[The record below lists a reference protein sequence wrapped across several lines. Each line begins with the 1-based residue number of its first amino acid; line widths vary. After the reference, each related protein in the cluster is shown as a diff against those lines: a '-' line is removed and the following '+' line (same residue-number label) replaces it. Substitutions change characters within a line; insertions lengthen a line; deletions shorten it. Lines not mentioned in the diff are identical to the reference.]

1 MFRFAFSTNAFRK
14 HAFADALRIVRE
26 AGYEGFEMM
35 LDAPHA
41 FPAHLTPE
49 RIATLR
55 SEIDASGLQIANFN
69 AFMMGAVGDFHHP
82 SWVEADPALRR
93 QRIEHTKAAC
103 RVARALGGCQLSTEP
118 GGPVEGMST
127 EAAWA
132 LFKEGL
138 AEVLPVAAET
148 RVKVLVEPEPG
159 LLIER
164 SEPMMRLLDEVP
176 GPWLGLNFDI
186 GHFVVVGEDPAA
198 LVRKFGKRI
207 DHVHLE
213 DIGAD
218 RRHFHMVPGDGIVDF
233 RAIFEA
239 LREIDYRG
247 WVTVEL
253 YPFVQNPGEVAKR
266 ALEHVRKLLGEVGG

>member
-1 MFRFAFSTNAFRK
+1 VFRFAFSTNAFRK

-26 AGYEGFEMM
+26 AGYAGFEMM
-35 LDAPHA
+35 LDVPHA
-41 FPAHLTPE
+41 FPAHLTPGKIE
-49 RIATLR
+49 TLKAEIA
-55 SEIDASGLQIANFN
+55 ASGLAIANFN

-93 QRIEHTKAAC
+93 QRIDHTKAAC
-103 RVARALGGCQLSTEP
+103 RVGRAHGGDQLSTEP
-118 GGPVEGMST
+118 GGPVEGMSE

-132 LFKEGL
+132 LFKQGL

-159 LLIER
+159 LLIEKAD
-164 SEPMMRLLDEVP
+164 PMARLLDEVP
-176 GPWLGLNFDI
+176 DPWLGLNFDL

-198 LVRKFGKRI
+198 LIRRFGKRI

-218 RRHFHMVPGDGIVDF
+218 RRHYHMVPGDGIVDF

-239 LREIDYRG
+239 LRDVGYGG

-253 YPFVQNPGEVAKR
+253 YPYVQNPGEVAKR
-266 ALEHVRKLLGEVGG
+266 ALEYLKKIQKDVG

>member
-14 HAFADALRIVRE
+14 YAFAEALRIVRE

-35 LDAPHA
+35 LDTPHA

-49 RIATLR
+49 KIDTLR
-55 SEIDASGLQIANFN
+55 AEIAASGLAISNFN

-103 RVARALGGCQLSTEP
+103 RVARALGGDQLSTEP
-118 GGPVEGMST
+118 GGPVEGMSH
-127 EAAWA
+127 EAAWG
-132 LFKEGL
+132 LFKQGL

-159 LLIER
+159 LLIEKAD
-164 SEPMMRLLDEVP
+164 PMAQLLDEVP
-176 GPWLGLNFDI
+176 DPWLGLNFDL

-198 LVRKFGKRI
+198 LIRRFGRRI

-218 RRHFHMVPGDGIVDF
+218 RRHYHMVPGDGIVDF
-233 RAIFEA
+233 RAVFEA
-239 LREIDYRG
+239 LRETGYGG

-253 YPFVQNPGEVAKR
+253 YPYLQNPGEVAKR
-266 ALEHVRKLLGEVGG
+266 ALDYLKKLVDGMK

>member
-14 HAFADALRIVRE
+14 HAFADALRLVRE

-49 RIATLR
+49 KIAGLKA
-55 SEIDASGLQIANFN
+55 EIDASGLAIANFN

-103 RVARALGGCQLSTEP
+103 RVARALGGSQLSTEP
-118 GGPVEGMST
+118 GGPVEGMSY
-127 EAAWA
+127 EEAWA
-132 LFKEGL
+132 LFRQGL
-138 AEVLPVAAET
+138 DEVLPVAAEA

-164 SEPMMRLLDEVP
+164 SAQMQRLLDEVP
-176 GPWLGLNFDI
+176 HPGLGLNFDI
-186 GHFVVVGEDPAA
+186 GHFVVVNEDPAA
-198 LVRKFGKRI
+198 LVRTFGNRI
-207 DHVHLE
+207 DHIHLE
-213 DIGAD
+213 DISAD
-218 RRHFHMVPGDGIVDF
+218 RRHFHRVPGDGIVDF
-233 RAIFEA
+233 RAIFAA

-253 YPFVQNPGEVAKR
+253 YPFVQNPGEVAAR
-266 ALEHVRKLLGEVGG
+266 ALGYLRKLLDGG

>member
-14 HAFADALRIVRE
+14 YAFADALRIVRE

-49 RIATLR
+49 QIESLKAD
-55 SEIDASGLQIANFN
+55 IGASGLAIANFN

-93 QRIEHTKAAC
+93 QRIDHTKAAC
-103 RVARALGGCQLSTEP
+103 RVGRALGGNQLSTEP
-118 GGPVEGMST
+118 GGPVEGMSY
-127 EAAWA
+127 EAAWS
-132 LFKEGL
+132 LFRQGL
-138 AEVLPVAAET
+138 DEVLPVAAET
-148 RVKVLVEPEPG
+148 RVKVLIEPEPG
-159 LLIER
+159 LLIEK
-164 SEPMMRLLDEVP
+164 SDPMQRLLDEVP
-176 GPWLGLNFDI
+176 HPWLGLNFDL

-218 RRHFHMVPGDGIVDF
+218 RRHYHLVPGDGIVDF
-233 RAIFEA
+233 RAIFGA
-239 LREIDYRG
+239 LREVGYDG

-253 YPFVQNPGEVAKR
+253 YPHLDRPGEVAKR
-266 ALEHVRKLLGEVGG
+266 ALEHIRKLVDGMK